1 MISSARPSGSTAH
14 TSGYR
19 RKLILSVDDEWPILE
34 SREIVLAMA
43 GYQVLSAIHGRQ
55 ALEILAANAVDLVL
69 LDYVMPGLDGGA
81 VAREIK
87 KSRPDVPVILV
98 SASPI
103 PDESLAC
110 IDALLERAEDRKS
123 CRRRS
128 ANFCSVQPDSS
139 LFPRWA
145 RGTRSI
151 PVTKISKASR
161 GFFRLTY
168 LYGDAATFC
177 GR

>member
-34 SREIVLAMA
+34 SREIVLTMA

-55 ALEILAANAVDLVL
+55 ALEILAANGVDLVL

-110 IDALLERAEDRKS
+110 IDALLEKGRGPEVLLKKIGEFLQRA
-123 CRRRS
+123 
-128 ANFCSVQPDSS
+128 A
-139 LFPRWA
+139 
-145 RGTRSI
+145 
-151 PVTKISKASR
+151 
-161 GFFRLTY
+161 
-168 LYGDAATFC
+168 
-177 GR
+177 